1 MMDTFMG
8 PSWGM
13 GRTAFMF
20 IVWPGVYFW
29 TLALLSAKVAP
40 RQRSSLQ
47 SGVAADM
54 SMSSRGVVG
63 SATAGVGVRLG

>member
-1 MMDTFMG
+1 MV
-8 PSWGM
+8 
-13 GRTAFMF
+13 

-29 TLALLSAKVAP
+29 TLAVLSAKVAP

-47 SGVAADM
+47 FVVAADM

-63 SATAGVGVRLG
+63 SATAVVLVRLVLFWGLGCRD